1 MNNYTGY
8 AIAFDKCMKKCER
21 DMKTHL
27 IEFMNCESRITIKN
41 GMNNDFVERWANFV
55 KTHPRAV
62 WKKQVGP
69 LIDAQIM
76 KPLELLW
83 FQAFEDSPPSK

>member
-1 MNNYTGY
+1 
-8 AIAFDKCMKKCER
+8 
-21 DMKTHL
+21 
-27 IEFMNCESRITIKN
+27 MNCEPSSTIKN

-69 LIDAQIM
+69 LIDAQII
-76 KPLELLW
+76 LAERFYARL
-83 FQAFEDSPPSK
+83 SKTPGGAAKLRKLRVIRRRTV